1 MKIFLITIIINPL
14 YVKFIDEF
22 PCLIVTLSFVIIC
35 SHINVDNKKSRHIF
49 CKDPLKTL
57 VKNYDL
63 LV

>member
-22 PCLIVTLSFVIIC
+22 TCLIVTLLFVIIC
-35 SHINVDNKKSRHIF
+35 SHINVDNKKSRQIF